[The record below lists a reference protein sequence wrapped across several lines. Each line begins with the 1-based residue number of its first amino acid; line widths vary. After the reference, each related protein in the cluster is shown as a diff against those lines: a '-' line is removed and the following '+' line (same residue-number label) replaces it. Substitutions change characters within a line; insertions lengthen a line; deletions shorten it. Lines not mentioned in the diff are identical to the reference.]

1 MSHCHYSPLDRIL
14 TVTIRPRLARFLM
27 GGVLLGT
34 ALTLVRPLSGA
45 TAFGEAEAF
54 SFTDRYCSSCHND
67 VDKEGGLDLTSLKYT
82 PNDAVN
88 FGTWVKVHDRV
99 RAGEMPPQEKKRPAA
114 AEQSGFV
121 NGLAATLASFE
132 RELVAKEGR
141 ATQRRLNRVE
151 YENALR
157 DLLQMPWLLV
167 KDQLPEDGEAYR
179 YNKVGDALEVSY
191 VQMARYM
198 SAAKYAVTEAIKA
211 KLVQIPTA
219 TRRIYARDQGAL
231 AGRFNNY
238 DQGLSFTNRATTPL
252 VGAGIPEPEVRARRA
267 PITVGPADPEKR
279 DLEAV
284 GWVHGNY
291 PAAMTTG
298 FTSYRA
304 PVAGRYRIKFSGY
317 SIWVGPYG
325 HLQPFNNNRVV
336 GHPPAI
342 RWVEPNFD
350 DISGGRGSEPI
361 TISTQGAQA
370 NRRLGAFDL
379 TTEPAVHDL
388 GEVEL
393 YANDTIIVDAS
404 RFFRSRPTVT
414 RGIWTNPLAQRDGMP
429 GVAFRWMEVEGP
441 LQDESIGAAYK
452 TLFADL
458 PVKKVAE
465 NEPGVNVPGAIPLPE
480 SPFGAAGGGR
490 GGRGGRGRGATQPDP
505 KYEIVS
511 VNPEQDAERLLRGF
525 MQRALRR
532 PVDEER
538 VQRYLGLFKS
548 HYAGGTGF
556 ADAMITAYTGVLS
569 SPGFVFVQEAPGRL
583 DDQALATR
591 LALFL
596 WNSEPDEALRARA
609 AKGQLHQPEALREE
623 TERLLKHPRA
633 KRFVDAFSDYW
644 LDLRK
649 MDDTTPSVTL
659 YNDYYLDD
667 MLMDAVQDETRLFI
681 GDLVRNNLPVRNI
694 VDSNFTYLNERLALH
709 YGIPG
714 VDGIAMRRVN
724 LPPNSV
730 RGGLITQASILKITA
745 NGTTTSPVLRGVW
758 MTERIMGFPIPPPP
772 AAVPAVEPDTRGAT
786 TIRQQIEKHRADE
799 SCAVCHRKLDPPGF
813 ALESFDVM
821 GAQRERYRG
830 VASDVAPE
838 LGFGLNGHPFAFHYA
853 LPVDPS
859 GQLVDGRPFKDVRD
873 FKKLLLQDEAQ
884 LARNLARQLVVFSTG
899 APIRFSDRES
909 IEEIVRAVK
918 AQQYGLRSIIHGVVQ
933 SDLFR
938 NK

>member
-1 MSHCHYSPLDRIL
+1 MTWVLAGL
-14 TVTIRPRLARFLM
+14 ALFTGRPA
-27 GGVLLGT
+27 GG
-34 ALTLVRPLSGA
+34 AP
-45 TAFGEAEAF
+45 AFGEADMF

-67 VDKEGGLDLTSLKYT
+67 VDKEGGLDLTSLKFT
-82 PNDAVN
+82 PGDANN
-88 FGTWVKVHDRV
+88 FSTWVKVHDRV
-99 RAGEMPPQEKKRPAA
+99 RSDEMPPKEKKRPVV
-114 AEQSGFV
+114 AELNAFIG
-121 NGLAATLASFE
+121 GLGSSLTAFE
-132 RELVAKEGR
+132 RDLVAKEGR
-141 ATQRRLNRVE
+141 ATQRRLNRAE

-157 DLLQMPWLLV
+157 DLLQMPWLQV

-179 YNKVGDALEVSY
+179 YNKVGDALEVSF
-191 VQMARYM
+191 VQMARYIGVAK
-198 SAAKYAVTEAIKA
+198 SAITEAIKS
-211 KLVQIPTA
+211 KLVQVPST
-219 TRRIYARDQGAL
+219 TRRIYARDQAAL
-231 AGRFNNY
+231 TGRFNNY
-238 DQGLSFTNRATTPL
+238 DQGLSFTDRATTPL
-252 VGAGIPEPEVRARRA
+252 VGTITPEPEVRARRA
-267 PITVGPADPEKR
+267 PVTVGAADPEKR
-279 DLEAV
+279 ELEAV

-304 PVAGRYRIKFSGY
+304 SVAGRYRIKFSGY

-350 DISGGRGSEPI
+350 DISAGRAPEPI
-361 TISTQGAQA
+361 TISTQGSQV

-379 TTEPAVHDL
+379 TPEPAVHDL

-441 LQDESIGAAYK
+441 LPDESSGTAFK

-458 PVKKVAE
+458 PVKKVAD
-465 NEPGVNVPGAIPLPE
+465 NEPGVKVPGAIPPPE
-480 SPFGAAGGGR
+480 SPFGAGGGAR
-490 GGRGGRGRGATQPDP
+490 GGRGGRGRGATVPDP
-505 KYEIVS
+505 KYEIVTM
-511 VNPEQDAERLLRGF
+511 NAEKDAERLLRSF
-525 MQRALRR
+525 LQRALRR
-532 PVDEER
+532 PVDDER

-556 ADAMITAYTGVLS
+556 ADAMITAYTGILA
-569 SPGFVFVQEAPGRL
+569 SPGFVFVQETPGRL
-583 DDQALATR
+583 DDYALATR

-609 AKGQLHQPEALREE
+609 AKGQLHQPEVLREE
-623 TERLLKHPRA
+623 TERLLKNPKA
-633 KRFVDAFSDYW
+633 KRFVDAFIDYW

-649 MDDTTPSVTL
+649 MDETTPSVTL

-667 MLMDAVQDETRLFI
+667 MLMDAVQDETRLFV
-681 GDLVRNNLPVRNI
+681 GDMVRSNLPVRNV
-694 VDSNFTYLNERLALH
+694 VDSDFTYLNERLALH
-709 YGIPG
+709 YDIPG
-714 VDGIAMRRVN
+714 VEGIAMRRVT
-724 LPPNSV
+724 LHPGSV
-730 RGGLITQASILKITA
+730 RGGLVTQASILKITA
-745 NGTTTSPVLRGVW
+745 NGTTTSPVVRGVW
-758 MTERIMGFPIPPPP
+758 MTERIMGFSIPPPP
-772 AAVPAVEPDTRGAT
+772 ASVPAVEPDTRGAT

-813 ALESFDVM
+813 ALEGFDVM
-821 GAQRERYRG
+821 GAARERYRG
-830 VASDVAPE
+830 VAADVAPE

-859 GQLVDGRPFKDVRD
+859 GQLVDGRTFKDVRE

-884 LARNLARQLVVFSTG
+884 IARNLTRQLVVFSTG
-899 APIRFSDRES
+899 APIRFSDREA
-909 IEEIVRAVK
+909 IEEIVRGVK
-918 AQQYGLRSIIHGVVQ
+918 GQQYGLRSIIHGVVQ